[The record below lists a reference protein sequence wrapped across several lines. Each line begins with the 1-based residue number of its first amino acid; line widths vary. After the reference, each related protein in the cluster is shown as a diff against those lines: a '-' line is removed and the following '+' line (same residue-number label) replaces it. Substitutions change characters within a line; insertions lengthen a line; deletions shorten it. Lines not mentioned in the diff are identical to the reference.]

1 MTGFGSGRAALGS
14 EDLSVELRS
23 VNGKFCEVKARL
35 PRELLALET
44 AAVRRVK
51 ERLARGGIDLSVRRG
66 AAGGSDLAPRIDE
79 ELAARY
85 VASFRGLRD
94 RLGLTGDV
102 SLADVLGA
110 DGVVSLE
117 ERTPDLD
124 AAGEALAQALDQALE
139 RLVAMREQEGRAL
152 RDDLAAR
159 LETIASLA
167 KRVAEEAPISVQQH
181 HDRITQ
187 RVQELTGGIPVDPQ
201 RLAQE
206 IALLAERSDVAEELT
221 RLDSHL
227 AQFRQLLEATE
238 PAGRRMDFLVQEMN
252 REVNTVASKAQ
263 WAPIAALAV
272 ELKAEIERIREQ
284 VQNVE

>member
-1 MTGFGSGRAALGS
+1 MTGFGSGRAAVGS
-14 EDLSVELRS
+14 EDLTVELRS

-44 AAVRRVK
+44 VAVRAVK
-51 ERLARGGIDLSVRRG
+51 DGVARGGIDVTVRRG
-66 AAGGSDLAPRIDE
+66 NGGGSDLAPRVDE
-79 ELAARY
+79 ALAARY
-85 VASFRGLRD
+85 VETFRGLRD
-94 RLGLTGDV
+94 RLGLAGEV
-102 SLADVLGA
+102 ALADVLGA
-110 DGVVSLE
+110 TGVLSVE

-124 AAGEALAQALDQALE
+124 AAGEALRAALGQALE

-159 LETIASLA
+159 LEAIRSFAA
-167 KRVAEEAPISVQQH
+167 KVAEEAPVSVRQQQE
-181 HDRITQ
+181 RIAQ
-187 RVQELTGGIPVDPQ
+187 RVQELTGGIALDPQ

-206 IALLAERSDVAEELT
+206 VALLAERSDVAEELT

-227 AQFRQLLEATE
+227 AQFAQLLDASE
-238 PAGRRMDFLVQEMN
+238 PVGRRMDFLVQEMN

>member
-1 MTGFGSGRAALGS
+1 MTGFGSGRAAVGS
-14 EDLSVELRS
+14 EDLTVELRS
-23 VNGKFCEVKARL
+23 VNSKFCEVKARL
-35 PRELLALET
+35 PRELLALESV
-44 AAVRRVK
+44 ALRAVKDGV
-51 ERLARGGIDLSVRRG
+51 ARGGIDVTVRRG
-66 AAGGSDLAPRIDE
+66 AGGGSDLAPHIDE
-79 ELAARY
+79 ALAARY
-85 VASFRGLRD
+85 VETFRGLRD
-94 RLGLTGDV
+94 RLGLAGDV

-110 DGVVSLE
+110 TGVLSVE

-124 AAGEALAQALDQALE
+124 AAGEALRAALGQALE
-139 RLVAMREQEGRAL
+139 RLVAMREQEGSAL

-159 LETIASLA
+159 LESIRSFAA
-167 KRVAEEAPISVQQH
+167 QVAEEAPISVRQQQE
-181 HDRITQ
+181 RIAQ
-187 RVQELTGGIPVDPQ
+187 RVKELTGGIALDPQ

-206 IALLAERSDVAEELT
+206 VALLAERSDVAEELT

-227 AQFRQLLEATE
+227 AQFGQLLDASD
-238 PAGRRMDFLVQEMN
+238 PVGRRMDFLVQEMN

>member
-1 MTGFGSGRAALGS
+1 MTGFGSGRGVAGS
-14 EDLSVELRS
+14 EDLTVELRS

-35 PRELLALET
+35 PRELLPLET

-51 ERLARGGIDLSVRRG
+51 ERLARGGVDLTVRRG
-66 AAGGSDLAPRIDE
+66 AAGGSDLAPRIDDA
-79 ELAARY
+79 LAARY
-85 VASFRGLRD
+85 VESFRALRD
-94 RLGLTGDV
+94 RLGLAGDV
-102 SLADVLGA
+102 TLRDVLGA
-110 DGVVSLE
+110 EGVVALE

-124 AAGEALAQALDQALE
+124 AAAEALAGAVDQALD
-139 RLVAMREQEGRAL
+139 RLVSMREQEGRAL

-159 LETIASLA
+159 LDTLA
-167 KRVAEEAPISVQQH
+167 GFAARVAAEAPLSVRQQH
-181 HDRITQ
+181 ERIAQ
-187 RVQELTGGIPVDPQ
+187 RVQELTGGIPLDPQ

-206 IALLAERSDVAEELT
+206 VALLAERSDVAEELT

-227 AQFRQLLEATE
+227 AQFRLLLDASE

-252 REVNTVASKAQ
+252 REVNTIASKAQ